1 MKRKIKSFIKKALSY
16 FRFKKIKQ
24 LKLFSKEMPFKNFG
38 GKEKRVKSDYREE
51 IPLFESEMNLFK
63 TVDIKFRRFLRKF
76 RRTQNFRSRKF
87 TKRERAK
94 NTVTGR
100 NYRLIKYSKGI
111 NSLAFYPSIV
121 NHLLSSDTKKRTYLC
136 KEDLLGWE
144 KSSHQS
150 LNMILVVDV
159 SSSVI
164 NFAIAFSKIINS
176 LTVYFNKNKDR
187 IGIISL
193 QGYQSK
199 ILNHP
204 THNYKVVS
212 KSLLSLKVHGRSP
225 LADGLTK
232 SLDMAKLEKFRN
244 RGSSSFVVLL
254 SDCYPEPLTGKY
266 KNIFDEP
273 AYKNSLSAAKL
284 FRKAKIKLLL
294 INPNFKH
301 NETLREKYFPGEKL
315 SELIVENS
323 GGKLVK
329 LFNKSRTTSGSYSEA
344 GRFDVSAKDIEKIIS
359 GVTSL
364 EPNSKSYSSMK

>member
-1 MKRKIKSFIKKALSY
+1 M
-16 FRFKKIKQ
+16 
-24 LKLFSKEMPFKNFG
+24 
-38 GKEKRVKSDYREE
+38 KSDYREE